1 MDEFR
6 RMMETQMW
14 LPLGGQPGTDM
25 HSFGVDI
32 PAAVFPGAVTV

>member
-14 LPLGGQPGTDM
+14 LLLGGPPGTDT
-25 HSFGVDI
+25 HSCGVDV
-32 PAAVFPGAVTV
+32 PAAVCPGAVTV

>member
-14 LPLGGQPGTDM
+14 LPLGGPPGTDT
-25 HSFGVDI
+25 HSFWGVV
-32 PAAVFPGAVTV
+32 PATVFPGAVTV